1 MKNVNK
7 RVINTHP
14 FISFFSHCDKI
25 LTEQFKKLI
34 INSWFH
40 CPLSIVLGLLI
51 LSPSVEG
58 I

>member
-7 RVINTHP
+7 CVINTHP
-14 FISFFSHCDKI
+14 FISFSSHCDKI
-25 LTEQFKKLI
+25 LTEQLKKLI

-40 CPLSIVLGLLI
+40 WPLSIVLGLLI
-51 LSPSVEG
+51 LSPGVEG